1 MLLVA
6 ILLSWLAPRSTH
18 FRFQLEPALILIIL
32 CSIALLPRLI
42 QLDHLGIFLDERY
55 WIEDAQGFL
64 KGTVISPFGFI
75 GDQPSN
81 MPSLIVALVLQVS
94 GNIYYAARL
103 PGIFYSLGCIMFLF
117 FYAKKSFGMLVAFLA
132 TLLVATSIWDIHM
145 SRWGWNNVTPGPFII
160 MGIIYCY
167 SEFLYRPRIHMAL
180 LCGFFLGI
188 AVNLLY
194 VSMLMVI
201 PILGTIPLL
210 MIGRGLFISEP
221 KRIQYSRMTLLRMLG
236 IVALA
241 LFITMSPTIAK
252 VRKYPSQSIQRHKS
266 FVAENLKVSENSAS
280 GLLFYGE
287 QFVLAVRD
295 FTPDLS
301 KERITGLWGKTPK
314 GDFTIWTKIR
324 STRMSGGSGADYYDL
339 PNVPYVMFFSNDE
352 VAASTGFSIHGT
364 YWHNN
369 FGHAMSHGCVNMK
382 TTDVAKL
389 FEWAEGPQDGK
400 KGTVITIYSDSTM

>member
-1 MLLVA
+1 
-6 ILLSWLAPRSTH
+6 
-18 FRFQLEPALILIIL
+18 
-32 CSIALLPRLI
+32 
-42 QLDHLGIFLDERY
+42 
-55 WIEDAQGFL
+55 
-64 KGTVISPFGFI
+64 
-75 GDQPSN
+75 
-81 MPSLIVALVLQVS
+81 
-94 GNIYYAARL
+94 
-103 PGIFYSLGCIMFLF
+103 
-117 FYAKKSFGMLVAFLA
+117 
-132 TLLVATSIWDIHM
+132 
-145 SRWGWNNVTPGPFII
+145 
-160 MGIIYCY
+160 
-167 SEFLYRPRIHMAL
+167 MAL

-301 KERITGLWGKTPK
+301 KERITGLWGLTISYTTYFTMIIGFLYILIKKMNRQGIFVILSFLVMFVPVVILNRTTSVWREYAFLPTVHTLSAYGIYVLYRSLQKIQKIGTPIFFLCLICCIMIEFFRDYTIFAQNDLSARPPYIETLCK
-314 GDFTIWTKIR
+314 ETSEYVVRSISPMRHVIFPDQLCSDLSITAIGDRHPNIGTYSASVSFLPDEAVIYYTIDSQKSSSFIEE
-324 STRMSGGSGADYYDL
+324 
-339 PNVPYVMFFSNDE
+339 YVMDSIAFEKGFQKILIAE
-352 VAASTGFSIHGT
+352 VGRERAYVYT
-364 YWHNN
+364 
-369 FGHAMSHGCVNMK
+369 K
-382 TTDVAKL
+382 
-389 FEWAEGPQDGK
+389 
-400 KGTVITIYSDSTM
+400 